1 VNLRAPGTLRRN
13 TAPVRRIISSP
24 SWQGGFSSPPFRLYA
39 LIQLVTFTAL
49 VGQIIIRGW
58 MVQEMTDS
66 PFLVSLVPSLHLLP
80 GLLIGPAGGYLAD
93 RFQRKWVVFWGEL
106 LTFIAY
112 GSLALLS
119 VLGVAEAWHVLAT
132 TALIGVAYAL
142 SSPARQAL
150 IVDTVPAALERRA
163 VGSYM
168 LVMHVTLLLAPAIAG
183 SLLNGPGISAALVV
197 TSAMCVSVL
206 PFYLFVR
213 NAGPIADRVKEN
225 VMKALV
231 GGVQEIRRNTDI
243 RWMFAVLFVMVI
255 FINTWGAM
263 FPTIAQDVLHTGAA
277 GLGGITLAVG
287 IGAITGAVLALVLE
301 GRMSD
306 GKQQFGAGMLFS
318 IFVVGVAL
326 SPSYP
331 LTLVL
336 TVVAA
341 ACGAPFF
348 INNMAASQAATPK
361 DMKAKVVSVRYIL
374 LATQPFGM
382 MLLGAAAEFLG
393 PQAALAGSVII
404 GMVLMTLIAIA
415 HYGSASSLTRFLG
428 IPRRGK
434 GNGEQLENTD
444 AVRKVVNTR

>member
-1 VNLRAPGTLRRN
+1 M
-13 TAPVRRIISSP
+13 
-24 SWQGGFSSPPFRLYA
+24 
-39 LIQLVTFTAL
+39 
-49 VGQIIIRGW
+49 IIRGW

-93 RFQRKWVVFWGEL
+93 RFQRKWVVLWGEL
-106 LTFIAY
+106 LTFVTY

-119 VLGVAEAWHVLAT
+119 VMGIAEAWHVLAT

-142 SSPARQAL
+142 ASPARQAL
-150 IVDTVPAALERRA
+150 IVDTVPASLERRA

-197 TSAMCVSVL
+197 TSAMCASVL
-206 PFYLFVR
+206 PLYLFVH

-225 VMKALV
+225 VLKALV

-243 RWMFAVLFVMVI
+243 RWMFAVLAVMVI

-263 FPTIAQDVLHTGAA
+263 FPTIVHDVLHTGAA
-277 GLGGITLAVG
+277 GLGAITLAVG

-301 GRMSD
+301 GRVSD

-361 DMKAKVVSVRYIL
+361 EMKAKVVSVRYIL

-393 PQAALAGSVII
+393 PQVALTGSVII

-415 HYGSASSLTRFLG
+415 HYGSASSFTRFVG
-428 IPRRGK
+428 IPRRGQS
-434 GNGEQLENTD
+434 NGTQVEKTD
-444 AVRKVVNTR
+444 AVRKVVSTR